1 MKAKVTSIS
10 TAQQKEASEANWRSF
25 ANALSGPWGWTQT
38 KLVWVE
44 GAEHKEQPVTWRVTP
59 SGAVAFFRAPQQSGL
74 SLVLPYAKPATA
86 TSSTSRGSTLY
97 HKGGYILEVG
107 GSSSEISATDGT
119 APIAYGALVKVEIFF
134 DYIVEG

>member
-1 MKAKVTSIS
+1 MRAKVTSIS

-38 KLVWVE
+38 KLVWTE
-44 GAEHKEQPVTWRVTP
+44 GADHKEQPVTWRVTP

-97 HKGGYILEVG
+97 HKGGYVFEVG
-107 GSSSEISATDGT
+107 GASLEISATDGS
-119 APIAYGALVKVEIFF
+119 ASIAYGATVRVEIFF

>member
-10 TAQQKEASEANWRSF
+10 TAQQKEASESNWRAF

-86 TSSTSRGSTLY
+86 TSYTSRGSTLY
-97 HKGGYILEVG
+97 HKGGYVFEVG
-107 GSSSEISATDGT
+107 GASSEISATDGT